1 MKGVH
6 PRITGDETRGQES
19 LSHSIVPL
27 SKVYHRMRE
36 PTELKI
42 KPVNLVFEVEGNEKG
57 LHRQETCPAILQE
70 MHSGQMGFRVGE
82 ALRTE
87 GLK

>member
-1 MKGVH
+1 MKGVR
-6 PRITGDETRGQES
+6 PRITWEETRGQES

-27 SKVYHRMRE
+27 SKVYCMGE
-36 PTELKI
+36 LTELKI

-70 MHSGQMGFRVGE
+70 MHSAQMGFRVGE
-82 ALRTE
+82 ALRT
-87 GLK
+87 